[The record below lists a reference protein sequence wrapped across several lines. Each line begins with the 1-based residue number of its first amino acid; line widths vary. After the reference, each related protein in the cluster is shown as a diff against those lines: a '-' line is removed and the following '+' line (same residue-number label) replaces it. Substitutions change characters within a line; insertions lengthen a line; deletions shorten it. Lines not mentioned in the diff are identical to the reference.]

1 MSIGQAI
8 DKMTDDIS
16 SKVPTAESE
25 YVGKD
30 GLLHC
35 SVCHARTQITI
46 INPFTGQERKVR
58 CICECRQ
65 KELEERKNREVQEE
79 NERMRRVCFKE
90 TNMKNCT
97 FVNDDRKNPKL
108 SDAMKR
114 YVDRFEEFKSENKGL
129 LLYGNVGTGKTFLT
143 ACVANALIDKG
154 YHVLMTNFTTIINT
168 IQGMYEGKQEYINS
182 LNKYSLLILDDLG
195 TERSSEY
202 VQEQVYNIVDA
213 RYRSGLPLIITT
225 NLTMDELKNN
235 HEIGYARIYDRILER
250 CHPVKVDGI
259 SRRKQNIKDSYFD
272 IKERLGL

>member
-1 MSIGQAI
+1 MSVGQAI

-16 SKVPTAESE
+16 SKVPVAESE
-25 YVGKD
+25 YVGED
-30 GLLHC
+30 GVLHC
-35 SVCHARTQITI
+35 SVCRAKTQISI
-46 INPFTGQERKVR
+46 KNPFTGQERKVR
-58 CICECRQ
+58 CICKCRE
-65 KELEERKNREVQEE
+65 KELEERKNREIQEE
-79 NERMRRVCFKE
+79 HERMRRVCFKE
-90 TNMKNCT
+90 NNMKNCT
-97 FVNDDRKNPKL
+97 FDNDDRKNPKL

-114 YVDRFEEFKSENKGL
+114 YADNFEEFKSESKGL

-143 ACVANALIDKG
+143 ACIANALIDKG
-154 YHVLMTNFTTIINT
+154 YHVLMTNFSSIINT
-168 IQGMYEGKQEYINS
+168 IQGMFEGKQEYINS

-213 RYRSGLPLIITT
+213 RYRSGLPIIITT

-272 IKERLGL
+272 VKERLGL